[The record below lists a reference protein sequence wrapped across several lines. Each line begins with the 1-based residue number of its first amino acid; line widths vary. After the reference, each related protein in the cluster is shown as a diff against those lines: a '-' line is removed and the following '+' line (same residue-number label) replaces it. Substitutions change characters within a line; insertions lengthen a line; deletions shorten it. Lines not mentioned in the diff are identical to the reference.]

1 MISPFESKAGSFLV
15 GNQVP
20 VVVPARTAAE
30 WVNATRSRVHTAA
43 GSAGMLLV
51 LATPGTRSRL
61 LAALARREVTADDV
75 AHAMGGAL
83 EQQIPGSP
91 GAPLRWWESYRLL
104 DLSASASIA
113 GRMVLAGVDPHRLTP
128 AAWCYAVLEEVTRGM
143 DEKQRFR
150 FDAELSV
157 PPPGVED
164 DDMSWGAMS
173 FDEMVAQARNTPGM
187 R

>member
-1 MISPFESKAGSFLV
+1 MISPFESTAGSFLV
-15 GNQVP
+15 GDWLP
-20 VVVPARTAAE
+20 VVVSARTAAE
-30 WVNATRSRVHTAA
+30 WVNATRSRVHASA

-51 LATPGTRSRL
+51 LATSGTRGTL
-61 LAALARREVTADDV
+61 LTALAKREVTADDV
-75 AHAMGGAL
+75 ARAMGEAL

-104 DLSASASIA
+104 DLSASASVA
-113 GRMVLAGVDPHRLTP
+113 GRMVLAGVDPHGLTP
-128 AAWCYAVLEEVTRGM
+128 AAWCYAVLEEVTKGM
-143 DEKQRFR
+143 DSKQRFR
-150 FDAELSV
+150 FDAELSA
-157 PPPGVED
+157 PPPGVE